1 MATVKVYLTSNKTYW
16 QKVDYNKK
24 MRAWNKSMPTIH
36 RKRGSLIMSFVKR
49 YLIPRLIQYIIVTF
63 LGLTAIFLFPRL
75 LPVDPIKQ
83 ELIRYQTFGVYVS
96 PEQQEQIM
104 KTLKQL
110 YGLEG
115 SLWDQYLSFWRR
127 LFKFDFGPSLSRFPT
142 PVNKVIGMALPWT
155 VGLLSFTTIT
165 AWILAVIIGGIV
177 GYYRKRWM
185 EVFNFVIMIIRPIP
199 YYITSLIFLILF
211 AYIFPIFPLSG
222 GVGIGTTLA
231 FNLSTILNILK
242 HAILP
247 ALTLIVVGF
256 CWQFQSMKLITQST
270 KNEDHVIYAKIA
282 GVNDSKIV
290 MNHVIRNA
298 MLPMVTQLGLQF
310 GTIFSGTL
318 ITEMVFAYP
327 GIGWILY
334 DSIMRA
340 DYNLIM
346 GIMCISVIA
355 VTTSILFLD
364 LVYPLFDPRVRYR

>member
-1 MATVKVYLTSNKTYW
+1 
-16 QKVDYNKK
+16 
-24 MRAWNKSMPTIH
+24 
-36 RKRGSLIMSFVKR
+36 
-49 YLIPRLIQYIIVTF
+49 
-63 LGLTAIFLFPRL
+63 
-75 LPVDPIKQ
+75 
-83 ELIRYQTFGVYVS
+83 
-96 PEQQEQIM
+96 
-104 KTLKQL
+104 
-110 YGLEG
+110 
-115 SLWDQYLSFWRR
+115 LWEQYLSFWGR

-155 VGLLSFTTIT
+155 VGLLSFTTII

-177 GYYRKRWM
+177 GYYRKKWM
-185 EVFNFVIMIIRPIP
+185 EVFDFIIMIIRPIP

-222 GVGIGTTLA
+222 GIGIGTTLA

-256 CWQFQSMKLITQST
+256 CWQFQSMKLITQVA

-282 GVNDSKIV
+282 GISDSKIV
-290 MNHVIRNA
+290 SNHVIRNA

-364 LVYPLFDPRVRYR
+364 LIYPLFDPRVRYR

>member
-1 MATVKVYLTSNKTYW
+1 
-16 QKVDYNKK
+16 
-24 MRAWNKSMPTIH
+24 
-36 RKRGSLIMSFVKR
+36 MSFVKR

-115 SLWDQYLSFWRR
+115 SLWEQYLSFWKR

-185 EVFNFVIMIIRPIP
+185 EVFNFVIMITKTNSIL
-199 YYITSLIFLILF
+199 YYVSYILNTLCL
-211 AYIFPIFPLSG
+211 YFPHISFERWSRNRH
-222 GVGIGTTLA
+222 
-231 FNLSTILNILK
+231 NLS
-242 HAILP
+242 
-247 ALTLIVVGF
+247 F
-256 CWQFQSMKLITQST
+256 
-270 KNEDHVIYAKIA
+270 
-282 GVNDSKIV
+282 
-290 MNHVIRNA
+290 
-298 MLPMVTQLGLQF
+298 
-310 GTIFSGTL
+310 
-318 ITEMVFAYP
+318 
-327 GIGWILY
+327 
-334 DSIMRA
+334 
-340 DYNLIM
+340 
-346 GIMCISVIA
+346 
-355 VTTSILFLD
+355 
-364 LVYPLFDPRVRYR
+364 

>member
-1 MATVKVYLTSNKTYW
+1 
-16 QKVDYNKK
+16 
-24 MRAWNKSMPTIH
+24 
-36 RKRGSLIMSFVKR
+36 
-49 YLIPRLIQYIIVTF
+49 
-63 LGLTAIFLFPRL
+63 
-75 LPVDPIKQ
+75 
-83 ELIRYQTFGVYVS
+83 
-96 PEQQEQIM
+96 
-104 KTLKQL
+104 
-110 YGLEG
+110 
-115 SLWDQYLSFWRR
+115 
-127 LFKFDFGPSLSRFPT
+127 
-142 PVNKVIGMALPWT
+142 
-155 VGLLSFTTIT
+155 
-165 AWILAVIIGGIV
+165 
-177 GYYRKRWM
+177 
-185 EVFNFVIMIIRPIP
+185 
-199 YYITSLIFLILF
+199 
-211 AYIFPIFPLSG
+211 LSG

>member
-1 MATVKVYLTSNKTYW
+1 
-16 QKVDYNKK
+16 
-24 MRAWNKSMPTIH
+24 
-36 RKRGSLIMSFVKR
+36 MSFIKR
-49 YLIPRLIQYIIVTF
+49 YLIPRLIQYVIVTF

-83 ELIRYQTFGVYVS
+83 ELVRYQTFGVYVS

-104 KTLKQL
+104 KTLRQL

-115 SLWDQYLSFWRR
+115 TLWEQYLSFWGR

-142 PVNKVIGMALPWT
+142 PVNKVIGMAMPWT
-155 VGLLSFTTIT
+155 VGLLSFTTII

-177 GYYRKRWM
+177 GYYRKKWM
-185 EVFNFVIMIIRPIP
+185 EVFDFIIMIIRPIP

-222 GVGIGTTLA
+222 GIGIGTTLA

-256 CWQFQSMKLITQST
+256 CWQFQSMKLITQVA

-282 GVNDSKIV
+282 GISDSKIV
-290 MNHVIRNA
+290 SNHVIRNA

-364 LVYPLFDPRVRYR
+364 LIYPLFDPRVRYR

>member
-1 MATVKVYLTSNKTYW
+1 
-16 QKVDYNKK
+16 
-24 MRAWNKSMPTIH
+24 
-36 RKRGSLIMSFVKR
+36 MSFIKR

-83 ELIRYQTFGVYVS
+83 ELVRYQTFGVYVS

-104 KTLKQL
+104 KTLRQL

-115 SLWDQYLSFWRR
+115 TLWEQYLSFWRR

-177 GYYRKRWM
+177 GYYRKKWM
-185 EVFNFVIMIIRPIP
+185 EVFDFVIMIIRPIP

-231 FNLSTILNILK
+231 FDLSTILNILK

-270 KNEDHVIYAKIA
+270 KNEDHVVYAKIA
-282 GVNDSKIV
+282 GVNDGKIV
-290 MNHVIRNA
+290 SNHVIRNA

-364 LVYPLFDPRVRYR
+364 LIYPLFDPRVRYR

>member
-1 MATVKVYLTSNKTYW
+1 
-16 QKVDYNKK
+16 
-24 MRAWNKSMPTIH
+24 
-36 RKRGSLIMSFVKR
+36 MSFIKR
-49 YLIPRLIQYIIVTF
+49 YLIPRLIQYVIVTF

-83 ELIRYQTFGVYVS
+83 ELVRYQTFGVYVS

-104 KTLKQL
+104 KTLRQL

-115 SLWDQYLSFWRR
+115 TLWEQYLSFWGR

-155 VGLLSFTTIT
+155 VGLLSFTTII

-177 GYYRKRWM
+177 GYYRKKWM
-185 EVFNFVIMIIRPIP
+185 EVFDFIIMIIRPIP

-222 GVGIGTTLA
+222 GIGIGTTLA

-256 CWQFQSMKLITQST
+256 CWQFQSMKLITQVA

-282 GVNDSKIV
+282 GISDSKIV
-290 MNHVIRNA
+290 SNHVIRNA

-364 LVYPLFDPRVRYR
+364 LIYPLFDPRVRYR